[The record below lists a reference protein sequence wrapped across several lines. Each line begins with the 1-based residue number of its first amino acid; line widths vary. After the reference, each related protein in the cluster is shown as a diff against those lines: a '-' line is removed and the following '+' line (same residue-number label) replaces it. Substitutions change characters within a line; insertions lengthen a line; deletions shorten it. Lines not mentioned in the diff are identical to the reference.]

1 MMLTVDC
8 GNTRLKWALYGAT
21 ALAEGAPPL
30 VLQQGSVAVGAISDL
45 AAPWNGLPQPQAIV
59 IGNVA
64 GEMARAALL
73 PNSGWTAGRRSSP
86 PGRAATA
93 PVLW

>member
-1 MMLTVDC
+1 MSACAGPDAMMLTVDC

-21 ALAEGAPPL
+21 ALEEGAPPL

-45 AAPWNGLPQPQAIV
+45 AAPWNGLPQPQAIA

-73 PNSGWTAGRRSSP
+73 PLLAWR
-86 PGRAATA
+86 
-93 PVLW
+93 